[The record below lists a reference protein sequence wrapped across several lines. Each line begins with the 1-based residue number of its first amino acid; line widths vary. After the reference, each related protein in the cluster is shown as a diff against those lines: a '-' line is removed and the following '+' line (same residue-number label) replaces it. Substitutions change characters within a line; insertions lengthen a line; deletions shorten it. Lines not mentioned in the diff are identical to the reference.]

1 MKRLVSTL
9 ATIWRLSA
17 PYFRAEDRW
26 PGRLLLGALIAIE
39 LSLVA
44 IQVILNEWYN
54 RFYNTLQ
61 DRNFSAFV
69 SAILFF
75 CAIAAIYTVLAVYQ
89 NYLNLWLQIRWRRW
103 MTQTYLRQWLNTAN
117 HYRMQL
123 LGDAADNPDQRIAE
137 DLQLFVQSTLTI
149 GIGIAQRLRHA
160 RLVRLHFVETVR
172 RRAGAPVRPAVR
184 HSRLS
189 GLGGVDLCG
198 DRHELHASARLAADY
213 A

>member
-9 ATIWRLSA
+9 ATIWRLAA
-17 PYFRAEDRW
+17 PYFRSEDRW
-26 PGRLLLGALIAIE
+26 PGRLLLGAVIAIE

-89 NYLNLWLQIRWRRW
+89 NLSESV
-103 MTQTYLRQWLNTAN
+103 
-117 HYRMQL
+117 
-123 LGDAADNPDQRIAE
+123 AADPLAALDDA
-137 DLQLFVQSTLTI
+137 DLSAAM
-149 GIGIAQRLRHA
+149 AQHRQPLSHA
-160 RLVRLHFVETVR
+160 VARRCRRQPRSAYR
-172 RRAGAPVRPAVR
+172 RRF
-184 HSRLS
+184 
-189 GLGGVDLCG
+189 
-198 DRHELHASARLAADY
+198 AACSCRTR
-213 A
+213 